1 MAGYDFFDLKGFV
14 VGADPLVNELGDA
27 GTLFYKVCDVDAFAL
42 TAENFALSTNTETVT
57 EVPTSC
63 SEMTPGHGYIVDG
76 SGECIYSFGGKVD
89 FEGTLDAT
97 SEDLDYI
104 GYTLAFSSD

>member
-1 MAGYDFFDLKGFV
+1 M
-14 VGADPLVNELGDA
+14 
-27 GTLFYKVCDVDAFAL
+27 
-42 TAENFALSTNTETVT
+42 T

-63 SEMTPGHGYIVDG
+63 SEMDAGHGYIVDA

-89 FEGTLDAT
+89 FEGTPDDT
-97 SEDLDYI
+97 SDDLDYI